1 MVLRIQCTTLLARLF
16 FFFQL
21 SFLFKC
27 VLWFFL
33 FTCFFLVFFFT
44 HWMPPLLIVVSFI
57 PPGFS
62 TGCCI
67 LHYPISD
74 FHLSTALAQKSDIAP
89 KSELNLFGDIGI
101 QPDC

>member
-1 MVLRIQCTTLLARLF
+1 MRRLNRFKDCGHQMAHIETIQCTTLLARRF

-57 PPGFS
+57 PAGFS

-67 LHYPISD
+67 LHYPFLISI
-74 FHLSTALAQKSDIAP
+74 FQLPLP
-89 KSELNLFGDIGI
+89 KNL
-101 QPDC
+101 

>member
-1 MVLRIQCTTLLARLF
+1 MRRLNRLKAYGHQGAHIETIQCTTLLAKRF

-33 FTCFFLVFFFT
+33 LTCFFLVFFFT
-44 HWMPPLLIVVSFI
+44 HWMPPLLMVLSFI

-62 TGCCI
+62 TGQRKRLYTFSTISHI
-67 LHYPISD
+67 LVCV
-74 FHLSTALAQKSDIAP
+74 TVTV
-89 KSELNLFGDIGI
+89 
-101 QPDC
+101 